1 MLIWSSSRET
11 ASRTGIAAS
20 NKALHTPWE
29 DNLKQPRGQGEIV
42 LYLDFDGVLHH
53 EDVWWHPRRGVYIR
67 TPGYQLFEH
76 VPLLEEALAEFPE
89 LRIVLSTSWVRY
101 QRFSGSVKRLSPS
114 LRERVVGATFHSQM
128 SRQGFESLP
137 RGIQVLNDV
146 ARRRPRHWVALDD
159 DVENWVPEYRG
170 FLIAC
175 DEVLGIS
182 APGVLDELRQ
192 RLLLFRRVSTE
203 SR

>member
-20 NKALHTPWE
+20 NKALHAPWGA
-29 DNLKQPRGQGEIV
+29 NLKQPRGQGETV

-53 EDVWWHPRRGVYIR
+53 EDVWWHPRRGVYIK
-67 TPGYQLFEH
+67 TPGNQLFEH
-76 VPLLEEALAEFPE
+76 VPLLEEVLGEFPE
-89 LRIVLSTSWVRY
+89 AKIVLSTSWVRY
-101 QRFSGSVKRLSPS
+101 QRFSGSAKRLGPF
-114 LRERVVGATFHSQM
+114 LRERVIGATFHTRM
-128 SRQGFESLP
+128 NRTGFEGLP

-146 ARRRPRHWVALDD
+146 ARRRPLHWVALDD
-159 DVENWVPEYRG
+159 DVENWVPEYKG

-175 DEVLGIS
+175 DKVLGIS

-192 RLLLFRRVSTE
+192 RLLLFRRASTE